1 LKINQKTEV
10 KANILRS
17 MVSPRRM
24 KLIINFLVGISAL
37 FAIWWS
43 LKDISI
49 NAVVDN
55 FRQVGWQA
63 VFALILLNVFIFLL
77 LSFRWWMMIR
87 AQGYHISLWSIA
99 AYRLAGFGVTY
110 FTPGPQVGG
119 EPLQVY
125 LLKDRESVQLAAAAV
140 SVTLDK
146 LVELIANFSFLVFGV
161 SMLVFNGVL
170 NYSTSWS
177 LILIP
182 VFLLALPILY
192 FVALRADY
200 HPITTTLEKIEI
212 PILGSITEKGWASV
226 INDIE
231 AQASRFSR
239 DNLPVL
245 SCAALLSVGIWA
257 LMVLEFGWMLRFLGV
272 QLEPLQVL
280 FALTAARIAFLMP
293 IPAGLGTLEASQ
305 VIAMGLIGV
314 NPLIGIGAS
323 VFIRT
328 RDILFG
334 AVGLG
339 LGGFYNR

>member
-1 LKINQKTEV
+1 LKINQKSEV
-10 KANILRS
+10 KANTFRS

-24 KLIINFLVGISAL
+24 KLLLNLLIGISAL

-49 NAVVDN
+49 TAVVEN

-63 VFALILLNVFIFLL
+63 LFALILLNVFIFLL

-110 FTPGPQVGG
+110 FTPGPQIGG
-119 EPLQVY
+119 EPVQVY

-146 LVELIANFSFLVFGV
+146 LVELIANFSFLVFGAGL
-161 SMLVFNGVL
+161 LVFNGML
-170 NYSTSWS
+170 NYPTSWS
-177 LILIP
+177 LIIIP
-182 VFLLALPILY
+182 LVLLTVPILY
-192 FVALRADY
+192 FVALRAGH
-200 HPITTTLEKIEI
+200 HPITATLERINV
-212 PILGSITEKGWASV
+212 PILGLIKEKGWGAV
-226 INDIE
+226 LEDVE
-231 AQASRFSR
+231 TQAARFSR
-239 DNLPVL
+239 DHMPVL
-245 SCAALLSVGIWA
+245 FFAALLSVGIWA
-257 LMVLEFGWMLRFLGV
+257 LMVFEFGWMLRFLGV

-280 FALTAARIAFLMP
+280 LALTAARIAFLMP

-305 VIAMGLIGV
+305 VLAMGLIGV

-323 VFIRT
+323 LLIRA

-334 AVGLG
+334 VVGLG
-339 LGGFYNR
+339 LGGFHNR